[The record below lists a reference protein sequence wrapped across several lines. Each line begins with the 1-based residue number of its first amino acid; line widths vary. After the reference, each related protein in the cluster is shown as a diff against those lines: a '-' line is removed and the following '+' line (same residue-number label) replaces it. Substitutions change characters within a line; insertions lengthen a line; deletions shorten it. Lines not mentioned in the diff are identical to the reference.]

1 MALHIWKFRYFY
13 SLNDSMH
20 KHVSNQ
26 TQLVS
31 SCTCKSSQKM
41 LSSGNFV
48 YMYTCITCFY
58 VFSSRS
64 GWVYLHEVLS
74 LVEPYKDLLNQL
86 NIKLEVSTPAS
97 VVYTLIL
104 YVPVHAC
111 TIIGFYFCSGSKN
124 LYLQYLQSF
133 IYFIYFI
140 YLFYM

>member
-1 MALHIWKFRYFY
+1 MALHIQKFRYFY

-20 KHVSNQ
+20 IHVSNQ
-26 TQLVS
+26 TQLVHVHVKAARKCS
-31 SCTCKSSQKM
+31 NQGILYTC
-41 LSSGNFV
+41 
-48 YMYTCITCFY
+48 TCITCFY

-86 NIKLEVSTPAS
+86 DIKLEVSTPAT

-104 YVPVHAC
+104 YVPVQAC

-124 LYLQYLQSF
+124 LYLQYLQSS
-133 IYFIYFI
+133 YFLINKAA
-140 YLFYM
+140 